1 MNGRNEHLTDV
12 SRDRLSTLQRRID
25 LAELDYTGVEERHV
39 LARLRGWH
47 SALSALLT
55 LMEDEA
61 AAADGAAVPKTRR
74 MLIASGIDRMASEVD
89 GKLAF
94 LRRCRAKEQN
104 RLLGVSPP

>member
-25 LAELDYTGVEERHV
+25 LAELDYTGVEERHA

-47 SALSALLT
+47 SAMSALLT

-61 AAADGAAVPKTRR
+61 AAEGVAVPKTRR
-74 MLIASGIDRMASEVD
+74 MLIATGIDRMTSEVD
-89 GKLAF
+89 GVLAF

-104 RLLGVSPP
+104 RLIGVSPP